1 MPYDLGATARLT
13 AECRDPGGVL
23 AAAATAVVTVTLP
36 DGTDLTP
43 AVTETQTAGVYQ
55 ADVLTTVAGRH
66 TVRWVWTGPGW
77 AYTDVFDVRDEAPPV
92 ILSLADAK
100 AHLNLTDSSEDEEV
114 RFWNGATTRAVE
126 FFVGPVVVREFTE
139 VHQERAMRTAV
150 LLRTPVVAVTAVAPV
165 MPGGMTYNVDDLV
178 VDGETGLVRLAS
190 GSVLRG
196 PLRFTYRAGLPV
208 IAENISGAARIILQ
222 HLWRTQRASGRSGGI
237 AGSSSDYS
245 VTEPI
250 PGLGYAIPNRAV
262 QLLGPD
268 QLPPGVA

>member
-13 AECRDPGGVL
+13 AECRDPSGAL
-23 AAAATAVVTVTLP
+23 ATGTTAVVTVTLP
-36 DGTDLTP
+36 DGTTLTP
-43 AVTETQTAGVYQ
+43 AATETVTAGIYQ
-55 ADVLTTVAGRH
+55 ADVPTTVAGRH
-66 TVRWVWTGPGW
+66 TVRWVWTGPAH

-92 ILSLADAK
+92 ILSLAAAK
-100 AHLNLTDSSEDEEV
+100 EHLNLTDNKEDDEV

-126 FFVGPVVVREFTE
+126 VFTGPVVVREFTE

-150 LLRTPVVAVTAVAPV
+150 LLRTPVVAVTAVVPV
-165 MPGGMTYNVDDLV
+165 LAHGMTYNAADLV

-190 GSVLRG
+190 GNVLRG
-196 PLRFTYRAGLPV
+196 PLRIVYKAGRPV

-222 HLWRTQRASGRSGGI
+222 HLWRTQRASGRGGI
-237 AGSSSDYS
+237 AGGSSDYS

-262 QLLGPD
+262 QLLEPD
-268 QLPPGVA
+268 RLPPGVA